1 MQCWMEIEES
11 REITLR
17 WQRLKK
23 KNWVRGRVRVEA
35 GEDFLRCRNNTIY
48 TKGQLE
54 TEWMQPRVWW
64 GGGGQSWKE
73 KSKPD
78 HLTVLNT
85 G

>member
-1 MQCWMEIEES
+1 MRCWMEIKES

-17 WQRLKK
+17 WQRLK

-48 TKGQLE
+48 TEGQLE

-64 GGGGQSWKE
+64 GRGGPKLE
-73 KSKPD
+73 RKIKARP
-78 HLTVLNT
+78 L
-85 G
+85 

>member
-1 MQCWMEIEES
+1 MEIKES

-17 WQRLKK
+17 WQRLK

-48 TKGQLE
+48 TEGQLE

-64 GGGGQSWKE
+64 GRGGPKLE
-73 KSKPD
+73 RKIKARP
-78 HLTVLNT
+78 L
-85 G
+85 